1 MEDNLMTVYL
11 NGKAY
16 EASPGETVLQVALRN
31 NIYIPHLCFHEKT
44 GQAAKCRACV
54 VEIEGMPGLKTACNT
69 PVTEGMQASTLTR
82 KVLDAQK
89 LVVDLILSSG
99 QHDCL
104 SCEQNGNCELQ
115 DAAYYLGIKKPS
127 FQLYDDEY
135 EIDDSSEFI
144 IVDRSKCINCGRCV
158 VGCNQTVVNEVINFG
173 NRGFETKIVFDTDL
187 PMGTSTCVQC
197 GECVQLCPVGCLI
210 DKRALGAGRTWE
222 LDKVETVCPYCGVG
236 CRIEVHVD
244 RTQDKIVRITGVE
257 DSPTNNGMLCVKGRY
272 GFDFVNSEERI
283 TSPLIKD
290 KGKFREASWEEAI
303 ELIAK
308 KFISIKEEYGSDA
321 IAGLAS
327 AKVTNEENFV
337 FQKLIRKEV
346 GTNNVDHCARL

>member
-1 MEDNLMTVYL
+1 MTVYL

>member
-244 RTQDKIVRITGVE
+244 RTQDK
-257 DSPTNNGMLCVKGRY
+257 MGRY

>member
-1 MEDNLMTVYL
+1 MTVYL

-290 KGKFREASWEEAI
+290 KGKFREASWEEAV